1 MNKLFTVSSIAIALS
16 VAGCTHFSTSTST
29 STFDDSTITQ
39 SPVILYSAG
48 EIITMSELSP
58 KDANAVVVQEGKI
71 VDIGNKGQLIKKYQ
85 SHPHFTV
92 DTQFEDKVM
101 TPGFVEPHI
110 HLWLSAILLGAE
122 FITPADW
129 NFPWGEVEGVQ
140 GHEAYFTRLI
150 DIEDNIENKETPL
163 LTWGYHNYFHGS
175 EMSKEALNAISDTR
189 PIIVWHRSFH
199 ELYFNDAAMAM
210 FGWDEAVWTGEG
222 QGYDQLDW
230 EKGHAYE
237 NGAKII
243 LNDVLTFMVES
254 GLFATG
260 MERTRDYVQAGGITT
275 AVDPG
280 VIMTPEMYD
289 QMIDIL
295 MEDTLALDY
304 WLIPAGNFTYAMGG
318 YNSEKGK
325 RIAEQQTHTYREN
338 DQIRWLPKYIKL
350 FTDGAMY
357 SQLMHLKDGYTD
369 GHEGEWLQ
377 TPQELEDSM
386 RPYWKDGYTII
397 IHANGDVGFET
408 AIKTVETLDSDTP
421 RGDHRTSFHHLGIT
435 DKEDIPR
442 AVKTG
447 ANFSVNPY
455 YTHILA
461 ELYSEKGIG
470 KDRAEVMARGRSFI
484 DAGGMLS
491 LHSDAP
497 MAPAQPLSLVWAAV
511 NRIGL
516 SGETVQG
523 PQERITVDEAM
534 KAITI
539 NAAYTARLE
548 DTIGSID
555 IGKFADFT
563 ILDNNPYTVN
573 PETINDINIAAT
585 IYRGVPK
592 MLNEGGMGMQ
602 LTTKSQAVMNYLNQ
616 HEGHSHDHDICETSL
631 LFQQVMT
638 GK

>member
-1 MNKLFTVSSIAIALS
+1 MNRFFKVSSIAIALS
-16 VAGCTHFSTSTST
+16 ALIGCTQMKTSTYDASVI
-29 STFDDSTITQ
+29 SQNPI
-39 SPVILYSAG
+39 ILYSSN
-48 EIITMSELSP
+48 ELLTMSDKTP
-58 KDANAVVVQEGKI
+58 IGANSVVVQEGKI
-71 VDIGNKGQLIKKYQ
+71 VDLGKKETLIAKYQ
-85 SHPHFTV
+85 SHPSFTI
-92 DTQFEDKVM
+92 DEQFEDKVI

-110 HLWLSAILLGAE
+110 HLWLSAILLGSE

-129 NFPWGEVEGVQ
+129 NFPWGNVEGIQ
-140 GHEAYFTRLI
+140 GNDAYFARLTE
-150 DIEDNIENKETPL
+150 IESEMKDKETPL

-175 EMSKEALNAISDTR
+175 EMSKEKLNAISNTR

-199 ELYFNDAAMAM
+199 ELYFNDAAMEM
-210 FGWDEAVWTGEG
+210 FGWSEASWTGEG
-222 QGYDQLDW
+222 QGYAQLDW
-230 EKGHAYE
+230 DKGHAYE
-237 NGAKII
+237 NGAKVI
-243 LNDVLTFMVES
+243 LNDVLEFMVES

-275 AVDPG
+275 AIDPG
-280 VIMTPEMYD
+280 VVVTPEMYD

-318 YNSEKGK
+318 YDAEKGK
-325 RIAEQQTHTYREN
+325 VIAETQTQTYSEN
-338 DQIRWLPKYIKL
+338 EQIRWLPKYVKL

-357 SQLMHLKDGYTD
+357 SQLMHLKEGYID

-386 RPYWKDGYTII
+386 RPYWKDGYTVV

-408 AIKTVETLDSDTP
+408 AVDIVETLNSEVP
-421 RGDHRTSFHHLGIT
+421 RSDHRTGFHHLGIT
-435 DKEDIPR
+435 DKDDIPR
-442 AVKTG
+442 AVEAG

-461 ELYSEKGIG
+461 ELYGEQGVG
-470 KDRAEVMARGRSFI
+470 KERAEVMSRGRSFI

-548 DTIGSID
+548 ETVGSIE
-555 IGKFADFT
+555 IGKFADFAV
-563 ILDNNPYTVN
+563 LDESPYSVK
-573 PETINDINIAAT
+573 PERIDDINITAT
-585 IYRGVPK
+585 VYRGVPK
-592 MLNEGGMGMQ
+592 MIDSGKIGMQ
-602 LTTKSQAVMNYLNQ
+602 LTAKSQAVMNYLNQ

-631 LFQQVMT
+631 LFQQIMI